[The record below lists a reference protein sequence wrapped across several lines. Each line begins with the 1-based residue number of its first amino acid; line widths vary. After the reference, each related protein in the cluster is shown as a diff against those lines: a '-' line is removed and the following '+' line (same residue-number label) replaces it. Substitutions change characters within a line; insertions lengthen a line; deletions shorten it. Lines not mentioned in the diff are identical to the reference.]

1 MRKKINP
8 KDWGI
13 SDREDEYADPHRF
26 GVRKL
31 PPAPE
36 RVKKATRKYDA
47 AWKAWDAAMVVSD
60 KDRELAD
67 RVFDKARKQEKKD
80 DDELP

>member
-8 KDWGI
+8 KDWGV
-13 SDREDEYADPHRF
+13 DDPVERAMDTF
-26 GVRKL
+26 VGVPKL

-36 RVKKATRKYDA
+36 RVKKAVQKYDA

-67 RVFDKARKQEKKD
+67 RVFDKARKQEKR
-80 DDELP
+80 DDETK